1 MSLLKSFAICLA
13 IDLGLSFVLSL
24 FGFQQ
29 YIIDVMV
36 CFALSLTFSVMDYRR
51 LPGNFLKNP
60 KFHQHFATLFLLLLV
75 VTYVIGYVI
84 L

>member
-13 IDLGLSFVLSL
+13 IDLGLSFLL
-24 FGFQQ
+24 GLMGFQQ
-29 YIIDVMV
+29 YIIDVV
-36 CFALSLTFSVMDYRR
+36 ICFILALTFSILDFRR

-60 KFHQHFATLFLLLLV
+60 KFHAHFATLFLLLLV
-75 VTYVIGYVI
+75 VTYVIGYV